1 MQSCCASAV
10 AACTET
16 AVCVPKHL
24 AGRANWPATQK
35 SVDVD
40 GKPPTRQGT
49 GVCQPRVNPRSIR
62 SRIGQQGG
70 LPRASDRTP
79 VPTRRVRAPACGFD
93 EPLRGLPH
101 RDAPSMTI
109 GGCDAAEAVR
119 CLRQPE
125 YCERR
130 RAREWLPYDV
140 LRPLGGSRVLEPE
153 LPEPPVELHP
163 RYSKLS
169 RRPHFVPIDVAHGLF
184 NGSSLERTEVGT
196 RQRRTVPDSQG

>member
-93 EPLRGLPH
+93 EPLRRLPH
-101 RDAPSMTI
+101 RDAAVNDDRWLRRRRGGSMSSPTRILRTTSGARMASIRCASPFGGITRSRARTSGAARRAASAIFQAVSPPSL
-109 GGCDAAEAVR
+109 CSH
-119 CLRQPE
+119 
-125 YCERR
+125 RR
-130 RAREWLPYDV
+130 RAWLV
-140 LRPLGGSRVLEPE
+140 QWLVSR
-153 LPEPPVELHP
+153 
-163 RYSKLS
+163 
-169 RRPHFVPIDVAHGLF
+169 AH
-184 NGSSLERTEVGT
+184 
-196 RQRRTVPDSQG
+196 